1 MTDETLLT
9 EQEKRYFNAV
19 KLFMESKEDRENL
32 GLVKMLNELT
42 PAQARAMIT
51 IHHIWLEDPPLFFLA
66 YKLSM
71 WISPLVDAWAQIKG
85 IFLAWSAGV
94 RIDC

>member
-1 MTDETLLT
+1 MTDETPLT

-42 PAQARAMIT
+42 PAQARAMIVL
-51 IHHIWLEDPPLFFLA
+51 HHIGWRIRRCFFRLTS
-66 YKLSM
+66 YLCGFR
-71 WISPLVDAWAQIKG
+71 Q
-85 IFLAWSAGV
+85 
-94 RIDC
+94 

>member
-1 MTDETLLT
+1 MTDETPLT

-42 PAQARAMIT
+42 PAQARAMIVL
-51 IHHIWLEDPPLFFLA
+51 HHIWLEDPPLFFSA

-71 WISPLVDAWAQIKG
+71 WISPIVDAWAQIKG
-85 IFLAWSAGV
+85 IFLS
-94 RIDC
+94 

>member
-42 PAQARAMIT
+42 PAQARAMIVL
-51 IHHIWLEDPPLFFLA
+51 HHIWLEDPPLFFSA

-71 WISPLVDAWAQIKG
+71 
-85 IFLAWSAGV
+85 
-94 RIDC
+94 